1 MKSLKARPTASPSGL
16 CPSKLTTKRRSKGQ
30 AILEYIL
37 LLTVSMG
44 IAAIIIKSLVSRNPD
59 SPGALL
65 YRWDH
70 INKEI
75 GRDDPNKSK

>member
-1 MKSLKARPTASPSGL
+1 
-16 CPSKLTTKRRSKGQ
+16 
-30 AILEYIL
+30 
-37 LLTVSMG
+37 MG